1 MSGQNLA
8 NEPGAW
14 DADFSYGYLARLYA
28 ALKRDFAPMRI
39 GDAEQSSAKPRVF
52 VRHDIDVSLD
62 RALPLARLEKE
73 WGVPSTYHVMID
85 SPFYTPTRA
94 TLNELTALGHEV
106 GLHYDVVA
114 RGTRD
119 KSPAEREKDI
129 ALACT
134 ELEAITGR
142 NVKSLSFHLPVADL
156 IRGPLRVGGRVS
168 GYAKELFGWYLSD
181 SRARWREG
189 EPLLSLAKPRGDTLQ
204 ILMHP
209 IWWAAEHQP
218 PAERLRDFI
227 AEIAPALGK
236 SHAQLSDALWDH
248 IIYRAADPA

>member
-1 MSGQNLA
+1 MNLA
-8 NEPGAW
+8 NEPGSW
-14 DADFSYGYLARLYA
+14 DADFSYGYLAKLYA
-28 ALKRDFAPMRI
+28 ALRRDFTPALI
-39 GDAEQSSAKPRVF
+39 GHAADPASGRRVF

-73 WGVPSTYHVMID
+73 WGVPATYHVMID
-85 SPFYTPTRA
+85 SPFYTPSRA

-114 RGTRD
+114 RGMKD
-119 KSPAEREKDI
+119 ASPAERERDI

-134 ELEAITGR
+134 ELEAISGR
-142 NVKSLSFHLPVADL
+142 NVRSLSFHLPVEDL
-156 IRGPLRVGGRVS
+156 IRGPLHVGGRVS

-189 EPLLSLAKPRGDTLQ
+189 EPLLSLEKPRGDTLQ
-204 ILMHP
+204 ILIHP
-209 IWWAAEHQP
+209 IWWGERHQP

-227 AEIAPALGK
+227 AEIGPRLGK
-236 SHAQLSDALWDH
+236 GHAELSDALWKH
-248 IIYRAADPA
+248 IIYRAAEPA